1 MTDEPDRET
10 REAPAGQPEKM
21 GPAFYAALAL
31 VGILVI
37 MVVFLNYPAAKA
49 SAGTLMTQT
58 NWTLQSYTDK
68 TGILIPAL
76 SGRGVSARFARDG
89 SMTGSAGC
97 NQYAASYST
106 KDYAINITNTVSTL
120 MFCTEPGIMDQ
131 ESAFLV
137 DLPKVFSFRV
147 DESFLKMYDDDGK
160 LLMVFIP
167 A

>member
-1 MTDEPDRET
+1 MADDPDRENPD
-10 REAPAGQPEKM
+10 APAGPPEKM
-21 GPAFYAALAL
+21 GLAFYAALAL

-37 MVVFLNYPAAKA
+37 MVVFVNYPATKA
-49 SAGTLMTQT
+49 SAGTLMTRT

-76 SGRGVSARFARDG
+76 SGSGVSARFARDG

-106 KDYAINITNTVSTL
+106 RDYAINITNTASTL

-137 DLPKVFSFRV
+137 DLLKAASFRV
-147 DESFLKMYDDDGK
+147 DESFLRMYDDTGK
-160 LLMVFIP
+160 PLMVFIP
-167 A
+167 L

>member
-1 MTDEPDRET
+1 MTDDPDREPGD
-10 REAPAGQPEKM
+10 APEGPPEKM
-21 GPAFYAALAL
+21 GRAFYAALAL

-37 MVVFLNYPAAKA
+37 MVVFLNYPATKA

-76 SGRGVSARFARDG
+76 SGGGVSARFARDG
-89 SMTGSAGC
+89 SMIGSAGC

-106 KDYAINITNTVSTL
+106 RDYTITITNTVSTL
-120 MFCTEPGIMDQ
+120 RFCTEPGIMDQ
-131 ESAFLV
+131 ESAFLE
-137 DLPKVFSFRV
+137 DLSKADSFRV

-160 LLMVFIP
+160 PLMVFIP
-167 A
+167 S

>member
-1 MTDEPDRET
+1 MTDDPDRET
-10 REAPAGQPEKM
+10 QDAPAGPPEKM
-21 GPAFYAALAL
+21 GLAFYAALAL

-37 MVVFLNYPAAKA
+37 MVVFVNYPATKA

-76 SGRGVSARFARDG
+76 SGGGVSVRFARDG

-97 NQYAASYST
+97 NQYVASYST

-131 ESAFLV
+131 ESAYLA
-137 DLPKVFSFRV
+137 DLSKAASFRV
-147 DESFLKMYDDDGK
+147 DESFLKMYDEAGK
-160 LLMVFIP
+160 PLMVFIP
-167 A
+167 S

>member
-1 MTDEPDRET
+1 MADDPDREP
-10 REAPAGQPEKM
+10 ENAPEGPPEKM
-21 GPAFYAALAL
+21 GLAFYAALAL

-37 MVVFLNYPAAKA
+37 MVVFLNYPATKA

-76 SGRGVSARFARDG
+76 SGGGVSARFARDG

-106 KDYAINITNTVSTL
+106 RDYTINITNTVSTL
-120 MFCTEPGIMDQ
+120 RFCTEPGIMDQ
-131 ESAFLV
+131 ESAFLE
-137 DLPKVFSFRV
+137 DLIKADSFRV

-160 LLMVFIP
+160 PLMVFIP
-167 A
+167 S